1 MRDRPNALELLE
13 MAEETLVDS
22 VTPDLS
28 PRQRYNVALITSAF
42 GIARRELNG
51 ETSPWPHELL
61 ALEELYRDDQS
72 GSIVANID
80 NLNRQFAADLRSGIY
95 DRHTASHTKA
105 IKILREDTLAR
116 LAEDN
121 PRYQK

>member
-28 PRQRYNVALITSAF
+28 PRQRYNVALITSAL
-42 GIARRELNG
+42 GIARRELKG
-51 ETSPWPHELL
+51 ETSPWPQELA
-61 ALEELYRDDQS
+61 ALEEFYQHDQS

-80 NLNRQFAADLRSGIY
+80 NLNRQFAADLRTGIY
-95 DRHTASHTKA
+95 DRHTANHTKA

-121 PRYQK
+121 PRYRK